1 MIFLSVNLLF
11 IVFFC
16 FVLFFFKCL
25 ICRAVLQRKCS
36 ATLLTE
42 MKEFTSRKYSLQE
55 KKNVNGTTLQTD
67 IVLGHDTVHHL
78 ESITLGTVKCISENI
93 ILMYHEIL
101 PSNLKQISDILY
113 GELTCRAYLTGVTS
127 E

>member
-1 MIFLSVNLLF
+1 MFSYTTDGNEGIHQQKIFSPG
-11 IVFFC
+11 
-16 FVLFFFKCL
+16 
-25 ICRAVLQRKCS
+25 
-36 ATLLTE
+36 
-42 MKEFTSRKYSLQE
+42 